1 MDGDVGGEYQ
11 RGGLELA
18 NRCEWNKC
26 LRVRTAAAQSEGCS
40 HHRAPPEALVFRR
53 APPAIIHVPSYP
65 APAGRQRQ
73 PPSAPSRRGLGA
85 KWSRTPKRT

>member
-40 HHRAPPEALVFRR
+40 YL
-53 APPAIIHVPSYP
+53 
-65 APAGRQRQ
+65 
-73 PPSAPSRRGLGA
+73 
-85 KWSRTPKRT
+85 